1 MKHIIILTTLILF
14 SALLN
19 AEENK
24 NIDLI
29 VKENSTS
36 IMGNESNAW
45 NIYTSGVMEPATR
58 NSIKDK
64 WWNHTINLPSWYID
78 EYGTVLT
85 FDWREEDW
93 NQNVEFS
100 ISANFEIKIGE
111 WGIGIGASWK
121 SSANKGG
128 HHIGTSTVCFWDT
141 SNKIYDVSGFKW
153 KVQ

>member
-36 IMGNESNAW
+36 I
-45 NIYTSGVMEPATR
+45 
-58 NSIKDK
+58 
-64 WWNHTINLPSWYID
+64 
-78 EYGTVLT
+78 
-85 FDWREEDW
+85 
-93 NQNVEFS
+93 
-100 ISANFEIKIGE
+100 IGE

>member
-36 IMGNESNAW
+36 I
-45 NIYTSGVMEPATR
+45 
-58 NSIKDK
+58 
-64 WWNHTINLPSWYID
+64 
-78 EYGTVLT
+78 
-85 FDWREEDW
+85 
-93 NQNVEFS
+93 
-100 ISANFEIKIGE
+100 
-111 WGIGIGASWK
+111 
-121 SSANKGG
+121 KGDR
-128 HHIGTSTVCFWDT
+128 TAKCFWDT